1 MQPKQWQPLATPN
14 DRGIEELTNRK
25 SVRFLRL
32 PAVKDISGLGK
43 TTLYARIKAG
53 EFPAPVKLGGRAVGW
68 TEEEVLQWARDRV
81 AENRLTARQVTRV
94 VAAA

>member
-68 TEEEVLQWARDRV
+68 IERQAVEICSPAARCHH
-81 AENRLTARQVTRV
+81 
-94 VAAA
+94 